1 MAWQPG
7 YGRMMS
13 EILKIMIGFVLVAI
27 ISVSF
32 GCESGEEPVT
42 VDFSKTLS
50 YTRPSTES
58 ETKEKTIRVAV
69 GAMVSPLRTIEYYQR
84 LLEYLGAK
92 LGKRLEMVQKKTY
105 AEINEMLIGGEVGV
119 AFICSGPYAIQ
130 GMKAGFKLLAA
141 PQVKGR
147 SQYRAYLI
155 VRKDAPYTRIE
166 DLKGKTFAFTDPD
179 SNTGRIVPTH
189 WLVELDQKP
198 KDFFGNVVYTYG
210 HDNSIM
216 AVAKGLV
223 DGASVDGLIWDH
235 HHTEDPAFTS
245 RTKVIKRSRPF
256 GIPPVVGS
264 AKLSVEDAEAIRK
277 LLISMHEDPE
287 GEGIL
292 ARLHI
297 DRFVPAK
304 EEWYQSIRDI
314 YASGQPE

>member
-1 MAWQPG
+1 
-7 YGRMMS
+7 MMS
-13 EILKIMIGFVLVAI
+13 VFARKMLCSLMVALL
-27 ISVSF
+27 SVAF
-32 GCESGEEPVT
+32 GCESGEESVT
-42 VDFSKTLS
+42 VDFGRTLS
-50 YTRPSTES
+50 HIGSTTES
-58 ETKEKTIRVAV
+58 DADRKAIRVAV

-84 LLEYLGAK
+84 LLEYLGTK

-105 AEINEMLIGGEVGV
+105 AEINEMLIGGEVEV
-119 AFICSGPYAIQ
+119 AFICSGPYAIH

-147 SQYRAYLI
+147 SQYQAYLI
-155 VRKDAPYTRIE
+155 VHKDAPYTRIE
-166 DLKGKTFAFTDPD
+166 DLEGKTFAFTDPD
-179 SNTGRIVPTH
+179 SNTGRMVPTF
-189 WLVELDQKP
+189 WLAELNKRP
-198 KDFFGNVVYTYG
+198 KDFFGKVVYTHA

-223 DGASVDGLIWDH
+223 DGASVDGLIWDY

-277 LLISMHEDPE
+277 FLISMHEDPE
-287 GEGIL
+287 GEKIL

-304 EEWYQSIRDI
+304 EEWYQSVRDI
-314 YASGQPE
+314 YASGQAD